1 MSKTLEFTVI
11 SSNPNQEGGFVTK
24 IRHSFEKK
32 TEFGMKKSVLTL
44 YVSGSEQLTEGNK
57 VQINPQDWTIKE
69 YPYALPDTGEIVN
82 LKWLHLKNEGF

>member
-1 MSKTLEFTVI
+1 MRGWTTPQNPTHHVFEGYIPHLNTKKHKIMDKKLEFTVI
-11 SSNPNQEGGFVTK
+11 SSNPNQ
-24 IRHSFEKK
+24 
-32 TEFGMKKSVLTL
+32 
-44 YVSGSEQLTEGNK
+44 GNK